1 VITHPIFSELDLD
14 GKILRGYTHLEERR
28 LSDMKGYFANEAERA
43 RLEAEGN
50 PLVYRVYR
58 MEVPHTTGELLHC
71 LTVIEPGSVAGEC
84 FMTKGHYHQD
94 ESCAEIYVGYLG
106 KGVLVMQKGTETRTI
121 EMKPGTV
128 AYIPGGWGH
137 RTVNVSETEPFV
149 FFSVWPAQSGYN
161 YQRAVDEPFR
171 TRIFHHEGG
180 YVTK

>member
-1 VITHPIFSELDLD
+1 
-14 GKILRGYTHLEERR
+14 LEERR

-94 ESCAEIYVGYLG
+94 ESCAEIGPLSIDWTHRIEKITQSYRTYV
-106 KGVLVMQKGTETRTI
+106 RI
-121 EMKPGTV
+121 EWV
-128 AYIPGGWGH
+128 
-137 RTVNVSETEPFV
+137 
-149 FFSVWPAQSGYN
+149 
-161 YQRAVDEPFR
+161 
-171 TRIFHHEGG
+171 
-180 YVTK
+180 